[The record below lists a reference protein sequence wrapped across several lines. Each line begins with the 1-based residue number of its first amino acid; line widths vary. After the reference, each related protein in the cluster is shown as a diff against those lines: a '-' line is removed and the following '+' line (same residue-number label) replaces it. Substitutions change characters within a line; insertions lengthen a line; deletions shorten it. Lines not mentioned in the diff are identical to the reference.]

1 MNYTTYTITFNSPES
16 KEIAL
21 DFLRLVDR
29 LDRSL
34 PQEAYVQ
41 GVSLANYAIHIRSAE
56 SIENLQEIAAR
67 LNSDK
72 YTVTDVFDTT
82 TPLHR

>member
-1 MNYTTYTITFNSPES
+1 MDYTTYTITFNSPES

-41 GVSLANYAIHIRSAE
+41 GVSLDNYAVHIRSAE
-56 SIENLQEIAAR
+56 SIENLQEIATR

-72 YTVTDVFDTT
+72 YQVTDVFNTT

>member
-1 MNYTTYTITFNSPES
+1 MDYKTYTITFNSPES

-21 DFLRLVDR
+21 DFLKLVDR

-41 GVSLANYAIHIRSAE
+41 GVSLDNYAVHIRSAE
-56 SIENLQEIAAR
+56 SIENLQEIATR

-72 YTVTDVFDTT
+72 YQVTDVFNTT